1 MSETVTIEIPISE
14 SSERIFIDPLFIFED
29 GKWHEC
35 TNEERRRYEKGLI
48 G

>member
-14 SSERIFIDPLFIFED
+14 SSERIFIDPLFILED